1 MRRALVVLGLAAAG
15 LVMTG
20 PAAHAHALLQSSSPA
35 NGDVLDTAPPEI
47 VITFTEPPDHGLSQ
61 IRVFDS
67 TGAPV
72 EVGPLEG
79 VAGQPRGL
87 RVSLPELSRGTYT
100 VSWRVLSTADGHVTT
115 GSFAFGVGQAVE
127 PVAEPKGSYPTQ
139 ERPTPLAVGSRW
151 AFYWGLALLFGGAL
165 GRLLVFRARSPV
177 PGLLWLAWAAA
188 ALGVLGM
195 FLAERAA
202 VDVPAAELLGSERG
216 RLLVA
221 RGAVVLL
228 ALPATAA
235 SALRPRRWIA
245 AILAAAAALAML
257 VHAFA
262 GHASAVENA
271 PLHVGVQWVH
281 ILSVAAW
288 VGGLLWLLVG
298 IRGEPDEERSGAV
311 RRFSALATV
320 ALPVVAVTGV
330 LRALNQVGLEP
341 DRLIDTGFGLT
352 VVGKSALF
360 LGLLALGAYNR
371 YRIVPRISSRG
382 RLFGTLRRTVG
393 AELAIGAG
401 VFGLTGLMAGLPP
414 PAQAPPPVAPA
425 RVVAEGSDPAGLL
438 HVRLTATPGTAGVN
452 RFDVRVTDGE
462 GEPVDATGVRLSFS
476 LPSRPDI
483 APSELDLESVGQ
495 AAWRAEGPNL
505 SVDGS
510 WEVDALV
517 LLGGDSRTI
526 DLGLRTRLPP
536 QDITVSEAEG
546 QPTIYTIAL
555 PNGISI
561 QGFVDP
567 GKEGPNEVHLT
578 FLTPEGAE
586 QPVEVAR
593 FEAAPET
600 GAPLLLDPV
609 VLSPG
614 HFVAQ
619 EDLGA
624 GRWTFR
630 VEGSTPEGTPVDA
643 YFREEIEG

>member
-35 NGDVLDTAPPEI
+35 NGEVLEASPPEV

-67 TGAPV
+67 TGATV

-79 VAGQPRGL
+79 LAGQPRGV
-87 RVSLPELSRGTYT
+87 RVSLPELPQDTYT
-100 VSWRVLSTADGHVTT
+100 VSWRVLSTADGHITT
-115 GSFAFGVGQAVE
+115 GSFAFGVGEAVE
-127 PVAEPKGSYPTQ
+127 PVPEGRGSSPTQ
-139 ERPTPLAVGSRW
+139 ERPTALAVGSRW
-151 AFYWGLALLFGGAL
+151 TFYWGLALLFAGAL
-165 GRLLVFRARSPV
+165 GRLLIFRTRAPV
-177 PGLLWLAWAAA
+177 PWLLWLAWAVA
-188 ALGVLGM
+188 ALGLLGM

-202 VDVPAAELLGSERG
+202 ADVSAAQLLGSERG

-221 RGAVVLL
+221 RAAVIVL

-235 SALRPRRWIA
+235 AVLRPRPWTA
-245 AILAAAAALAML
+245 AILAGTAAVAML

-262 GHASAVENA
+262 GHASAVDLA
-271 PLHVGVQWVH
+271 PVHVGVQWLH
-281 ILSVAAW
+281 ILSVGAW

-298 IRGEPDEERSGAV
+298 IRGEPDEERAGAV

-320 ALPVVAVTGV
+320 ALPVVAVTGL

-360 LGLLALGAYNR
+360 LGLLAIGAYNR
-371 YRIVPRISSRG
+371 YRIVPRISSGG
-382 RLFGTLRRTVG
+382 RLFGMLRRTVS

-401 VFGLTGLMAGLPP
+401 VFGLTGIMAGLPP
-414 PAQAPPPVAPA
+414 PAQAPAPAPPA
-425 RVVAEGSDPAGLL
+425 RVVARGSDPAGLL
-438 HVRLTATPGTAGVN
+438 QVRLTATPGTAGIN
-452 RFDVRVTDGE
+452 RFDARLTDDE
-462 GEPVDATGVRLSFS
+462 GEPVDATGMQLSFS
-476 LPSRPDI
+476 LPSRPEI
-483 APSELDLESVGQ
+483 APSELDLEGVDPG
-495 AAWRAEGPNL
+495 AWRGEGPNL

-510 WEVDALV
+510 WEVNALV
-517 LLGGDSRTI
+517 LLGGDSRTV
-526 DLGLRTRLPP
+526 DLQLRTRLPP
-536 QDITVSEAEG
+536 QDITVSEG

-555 PNGISI
+555 PSGISV

-567 GKEGPNEVHLT
+567 GAPGPSEVHLT
-578 FLTPEGAE
+578 FFNPEGAE

-593 FEAAPET
+593 FEATPAAGEPV
-600 GAPLLLDPV
+600 PLEPV
-609 VLSPG
+609 ELSPG

-619 EDLGA
+619 VDLAA

-630 VEGSTPEGTPVDA
+630 VEGSTPEGTAANA
-643 YFREEIEG
+643 YFREQIEE